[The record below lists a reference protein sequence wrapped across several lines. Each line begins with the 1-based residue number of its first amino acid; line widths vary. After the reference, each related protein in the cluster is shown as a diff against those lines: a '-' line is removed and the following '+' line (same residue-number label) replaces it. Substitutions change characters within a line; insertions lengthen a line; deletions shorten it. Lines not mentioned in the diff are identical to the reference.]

1 MENTNKMVI
10 IVQSFAQY
18 MLPFLWKDGWAMSG
32 TVTVGKNILDDLVD
46 ETGQKVRR
54 LSFSLKKK
62 GKP

>member
-32 TVTVGKNILDDLVD
+32 TVTVEKNILDDLLD
-46 ETGQKVRR
+46 ETGEKARR

-62 GKP
+62 EKP